1 MHGLEKKEQAQAST
15 LSKELEEADHH
26 FLHRMSAVEREISS
40 EVREKLRQSGEY
52 LVDPRNHFVQ
62 AKIHGS
68 LRLDEIGQQLL
79 KKRDSVK
86 RLNWL

>member
-1 MHGLEKKEQAQAST
+1 
-15 LSKELEEADHH
+15 
-26 FLHRMSAVEREISS
+26 
-40 EVREKLRQSGEY
+40 
-52 LVDPRNHFVQ
+52 VDPRNHFVQ